1 MRILTRAAA
10 LALACG
16 AVGGASIAA
25 AGQFSDWGAA
35 SPVDPQDSSGVSTA
49 SQDGCP
55 IQSPDGRRL
64 YIASNRSGGAGGLD
78 LWVATRD
85 DAGDPWG
92 EPVNLSELN
101 TGADEFCPTPVRG
114 GGLFFVRRPSACGL
128 GDLYFARRNPK
139 HGWSEPQ
146 RLACAPNGPNSEL
159 DEMGPA
165 YFDADGPPQL
175 YFSRSR
181 TAAQGGAVP
190 GDIYASTLRQD
201 GAFGPA
207 AIVTELSAPTA
218 NDIQPNVRKDGRE
231 IVFSSNRT
239 GGAGSQD
246 IWTATREH
254 AGDPWSAPVNLEN
267 TGAPVN
273 TSDSESRPS
282 LSWHGE
288 TLYFGRAPAAGGP
301 GDVYQATRHKKTG

>member
-1 MRILTRAAA
+1 MKVLTRAVA

-16 AVGGASIAA
+16 AVGGASIAGA
-25 AGQFSDWGAA
+25 AQFSGWGSATL
-35 SPVDPQDSSGVSTA
+35 VDPQDSSGVNTPA
-49 SQDGCP
+49 QDGCP
-55 IQSPDGRRL
+55 IQSPDGHSL
-64 YIASNRSGGAGGLD
+64 YIASNRAGGAGALD

-101 TGADEFCPTPVRG
+101 TSADEFCPTPVRG

-128 GDLYFARRNPK
+128 GDIYFARRNPK
-139 HGWSEPQ
+139 HGWSEPE
-146 RLACAPNGPNSEL
+146 RLACAPSGPNSEL

-165 YFDADGPPQL
+165 YFEADGAAQL

-181 TAAQGGAVP
+181 AAAQGGAVP
-190 GDIYASTLRQD
+190 GDIFSSTRGQD
-201 GAFGPA
+201 GAFGA
-207 AIVTELSAPTA
+207 AAVVGELSAATA

-231 IVFSSNRT
+231 IVFSSNRA

-246 IWTATREH
+246 VWVATRED
-254 AGDPWSAPVNLEN
+254 AGDPWSAPVNLQN

-273 TSDSESRPS
+273 TSESETRPS
-282 LSWHGE
+282 LSWRGE

-301 GDVYQATRHKKTG
+301 GDVYAATRQTNAR

>member
-16 AVGGASIAA
+16 ALGGASIAA
-25 AGQFSDWGAA
+25 AGQFSGWGSATLT
-35 SPVDPQDSSGVSTA
+35 DPQDSSGINTPA
-49 SQDGCP
+49 QDGCP
-55 IQSPDGRRL
+55 IEAPDGRSL
-64 YIASNRSGGAGGLD
+64 YIASNRAGSAGLD
-78 LWVATRD
+78 LWAATRD
-85 DAGDPWG
+85 DDGEPWG

-101 TGADEFCPTPVRG
+101 TSADEFCPTPVRG
-114 GGLFFVRRPSACGL
+114 GGLFFIRRPSACGL
-128 GDLYFARRNPK
+128 GDIYYARRNPK
-139 HGWSEPQ
+139 HGWSEPR

-165 YFDADGPPQL
+165 YFEADGAAQL
-175 YFSRSR
+175 YFSRAR

-190 GDIYASTLRQD
+190 GDIFASPSVGD
-201 GAFGPA
+201 GAFGA
-207 AIVTELSAPTA
+207 AAVVSELSAATA

-231 IVFSSNRT
+231 IVFSSNRA

-246 IWTATREH
+246 IWVAAREH
-254 AGDPWSAPVNLEN
+254 ADAPWPAPVNLQN

-273 TSDSESRPS
+273 TTGSETRPS

-301 GDVYQATRHKKTG
+301 GDVFQATREKTAG